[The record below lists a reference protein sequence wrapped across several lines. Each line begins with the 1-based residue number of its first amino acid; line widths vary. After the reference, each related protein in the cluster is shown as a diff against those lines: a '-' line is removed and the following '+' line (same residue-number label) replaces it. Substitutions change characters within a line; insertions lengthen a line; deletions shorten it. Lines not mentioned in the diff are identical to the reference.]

1 MKKAVVSC
9 LVAFGLSFFSNV
21 QANDVEALA
30 KSKNCLSCHAV
41 DKKFVGP
48 AYKEIAKGKDPKG
61 GEIPVERLVKSI
73 KAGSMGKSGPIP
85 MPTNAVTD
93 DEAKQLA
100 EWILSLYVNY
110 FTA

>member
-1 MKKAVVSC
+1 MKKVVLTC
-9 LVAFGLSFFSNV
+9 VMAFGLSLVSNV

-41 DKKFVGP
+41 DRKLVGP

-61 GEIPVERLVKSI
+61 GEITIERLVKSI
-73 KAGSMGKSGPIP
+73 KGGSMGKWGPIP
-85 MPTNAVTD
+85 MPPNPVTD

-100 EWILSLYVNY
+100 EWIMSL
-110 FTA
+110 

>member
-41 DKKFVGP
+41 DKKLV
-48 AYKEIAKGKDPKG
+48 EIGRASCR
-61 GEIPVERLVKSI
+61 ERV
-73 KAGSMGKSGPIP
+73 
-85 MPTNAVTD
+85 
-93 DEAKQLA
+93 
-100 EWILSLYVNY
+100 
-110 FTA
+110 

>member
-41 DKKFVGP
+41 DKKLVGP

-61 GEIPVERLVKSI
+61 GEITVERLVKSI
-73 KAGSMGKSGPIP
+73 KAGSMGKWGPIP
-85 MPTNAVTD
+85 MPPNAVTD

-100 EWILSLYVNY
+100 EWIMTL
-110 FTA
+110 

>member
-41 DKKFVGP
+41 
-48 AYKEIAKGKDPKG
+48 EIGRAHVRT
-61 GEIPVERLVKSI
+61 PVTEKSR
-73 KAGSMGKSGPIP
+73 
-85 MPTNAVTD
+85 MPSSA
-93 DEAKQLA
+93 
-100 EWILSLYVNY
+100 
-110 FTA
+110 